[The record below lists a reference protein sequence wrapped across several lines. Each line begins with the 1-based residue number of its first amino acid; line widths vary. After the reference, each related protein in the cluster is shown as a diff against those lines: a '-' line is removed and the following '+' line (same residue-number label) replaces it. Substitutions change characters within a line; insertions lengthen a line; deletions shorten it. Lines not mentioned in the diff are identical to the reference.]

1 MTQRA
6 KVVLVGDRLMAQTV
20 RSEACAQCRAC
31 AHGQTERQ
39 LIPLPE
45 DGCFR
50 EGDEVDVSI
59 PEGSVGKA
67 SLLCYGV
74 PFACFAAGLA
84 LGTALAGRLD
94 LSQDLSGAAGA
105 LLFTA
110 AGWLIVRRV
119 DRRMRRSECMRLTI
133 RPAAPAQEKE
143 HQKIT

>member
-6 KVVLVGDRLMAQTV
+6 KVVLVDGRLMAQTV
-20 RSEACAQCRAC
+20 RFEACAQCRAC

-45 DGCFR
+45 DARFR

-84 LGTALAGRLD
+84 LGAVLAGLLG
-94 LSQDLSGAAGA
+94 LSQDLCCAAGA

-110 AGWLIVRRV
+110 AGWLIVRRA
-119 DRRMRRSECMRLTI
+119 DRRLRRSECMRLTV
-133 RPAAPAQEKE
+133 RPAAPLQGEE